1 MPRRGRLVFLHDL
14 VMAALSFVLAM
25 LLRVGGD
32 VFQFFDPRTL
42 VLATLVFT
50 VIAGAMFLITDLYRG
65 VWRYASASDMIAV
78 TRAATLTIL
87 VFLLVMFTWTRLEP
101 LPRSVPFINWLVLI
115 ALLAGPRFFYRLTKD
130 RRMDRRLEAEAGR
143 KVPVLL
149 AGSGSEAE
157 LFIRG
162 LRAEQQRVYTI
173 VGIVAEKAKRV
184 GQQIHGVPILG
195 TLADLPSVVATLK
208 ARGQPVERVILTKE
222 RADGAAVRR
231 LFDDAT
237 ALGLTLARLPRLTD
251 FRSGAPGTTPAAG
264 AAAGV
269 AAAASGAEP
278 AAFDPLA
285 DIRPIAIEDLLGRP
299 QMPLDRDAMRAM
311 IAGRRVAVT
320 GAGGSIG
327 SELVRQVAGF
337 APAKLVL
344 IEQSEFNLYTI
355 EAEVRARHAGLPCP
369 AVLADVRDRRRIMR
383 LFEGCR
389 PEVVF
394 HAAALKHVPLVEL
407 NPFEG
412 VATNVGGTV
421 NCADAAVAAGA
432 GAVVVIST
440 DKAINPTSV
449 MGASKRIAERYC
461 QALDLQG
468 AATGGTR
475 FVTVRFGNV
484 LGSTGSVVPLFQR
497 QIAAG
502 GPVTVTHPEMRRYFM
517 TTREAVE
524 LVLQAAALGRG
535 DGAFGGKVFVLD
547 MGEPV
552 RILDLARQMI
562 RLSGLR
568 PDTDIRI
575 DFIGL
580 RPGEKLFEELFH
592 AGEDTVPTDVDGIL
606 LAAPMAG
613 DVAALAPDLAA
624 LAAAC
629 AAADATALDRG
640 IRRLVP
646 EFRSDATLPAA
657 ATA

>member
-1 MPRRGRLVFLHDL
+1 V
-14 VMAALSFVLAM
+14 
-25 LLRVGGD
+25 
-32 VFQFFDPRTL
+32 
-42 VLATLVFT
+42 
-50 VIAGAMFLITDLYRG
+50 
-65 VWRYASASDMIAV
+65 
-78 TRAATLTIL
+78 
-87 VFLLVMFTWTRLEP
+87 
-101 LPRSVPFINWLVLI
+101 
-115 ALLAGPRFFYRLTKD
+115 
-130 RRMDRRLEAEAGR
+130 
-143 KVPVLL
+143 
-149 AGSGSEAE
+149 
-157 LFIRG
+157 
-162 LRAEQQRVYTI
+162 
-173 VGIVAEKAKRV
+173 
-184 GQQIHGVPILG
+184 
-195 TLADLPSVVATLK
+195 
-208 ARGQPVERVILTKE
+208 
-222 RADGAAVRR
+222 
-231 LFDDAT
+231 
-237 ALGLTLARLPRLTD
+237 
-251 FRSGAPGTTPAAG
+251 
-264 AAAGV
+264 
-269 AAAASGAEP
+269 
-278 AAFDPLA
+278 
-285 DIRPIAIEDLLGRP
+285 RPIAIEDLLGRP

-311 IAGRRVAVT
+311 VAGRRVAVT

-337 APAKLVL
+337 APAELVL

-355 EAEVRARHAGLPCP
+355 EAEVRAAHAGLPCP
-369 AVLADVRDRRRIMR
+369 AVLADVRDRRRIAR
-383 LFEGCR
+383 LFETCR

-421 NCADAAVAAGA
+421 NVADAAVAAGA

-461 QALDLQG
+461 QALDLRG
-468 AATGGTR
+468 AAAGGTR

-524 LVLQAAALGRG
+524 LVLQAAALGLG

-568 PDTDIRI
+568 PDADIEI
-575 DFIGL
+575 AFIGL

-613 DVAALAPDLAA
+613 DVDALAPDLAA

-629 AAADATALDRG
+629 AAADAAALFGG
-640 IRRLVP
+640 IRHLVP